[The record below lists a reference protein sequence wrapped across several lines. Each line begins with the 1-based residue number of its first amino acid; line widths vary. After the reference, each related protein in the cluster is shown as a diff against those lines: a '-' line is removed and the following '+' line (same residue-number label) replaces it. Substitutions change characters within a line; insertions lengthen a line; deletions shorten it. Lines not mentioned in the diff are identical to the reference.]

1 MFRSVNNAWLGGV
14 CGGLGKRFGMPPG
27 LFRLAFIIGG
37 FFTLGTIAILYFA
50 LLICCRDERSGLA
63 AYGVEYNPVIHGL

>member
-1 MFRSVNNAWLGGV
+1 MFRSVNYAWLGGV

-27 LFRLAFIIGG
+27 LFRLAFIVAC
-37 FFTLGTIAILYFA
+37 FFTVGLAAILYFT

-63 AYGVEYNPVIHGL
+63 VYGVEYNPLIHGL